1 MSASARSTRSGGG
14 PILAFDTA
22 TTVAVV
28 ALGATHGGLLGS
40 SAWTAGYR
48 HGEELLGRIDALLAE
63 AGVGLAEL
71 GAIAVGT
78 GPGAFTG
85 LRVGLATAK
94 GLAHGLAVP
103 IVGVPTA
110 SALLAAVTDDPGAAL
125 LMPAGPTERVLVRA
139 GIAGLLAHGTE
150 PDLPVGTTLVAVD
163 LPGRAPA
170 EAIALGERSPGRVR
184 GRPRPAGGPTA
195 SIGGG
200 RRPGRPRPGVRQPA
214 PRRDRGGR
222 SGGMV
227 ARPRLTAGRRRD
239 AHRRPGCRPRDRAG
253 ELHRTLATERLPQ
266 RAPDEPARPLPG
278 GPGRWSGRG
287 LRGDLADGRRGPHH
301 DLRDPPRLAPA
312 ATRGAPPDRAP
323 GRRPGPA
330 GRARRPSRFGCRT
343 CRPGGSTRSSASV
356 RSGSGRATTPTTART
371 P

>member
-1 MSASARSTRSGGG
+1 MSETARPTRSGGG

-28 ALGATHGGLLGS
+28 ALGTTDGELLGS

-63 AGVGLAEL
+63 AGVRLTDL

-110 SALLAAVTDDPGAAL
+110 SALLAAVTDDPGAVL
-125 LMPAGPTERVLVRA
+125 IMPAGPNERLLVRA
-139 GIAGLLAHGTE
+139 GVAELLAHGTE

-170 EAIALGERSPGRVR
+170 AAIALGDVARAGLAAAIVRLVAGR
-184 GRPRPAGGPTA
+184 
-195 SIGGG
+195 I
-200 RRPGRPRPGVRQPA
+200 
-214 PRRDRGGR
+214 R
-222 SGGMV
+222 SGATDDLAGLV
-227 ARPRLTAGRRRD
+227 PEYVSLPRGVTSLTGAVEWSR
-239 AHRRPGCRPRDRAG
+239 
-253 ELHRTLATERLPQ
+253 
-266 RAPDEPARPLPG
+266 
-278 GPGRWSGRG
+278 GPG
-287 LRGDLADGRRGPHH
+287 
-301 DLRDPPRLAPA
+301 
-312 ATRGAPPDRAP
+312 
-323 GRRPGPA
+323 
-330 GRARRPSRFGCRT
+330 
-343 CRPGGSTRSSASV
+343 
-356 RSGSGRATTPTTART
+356 
-371 P
+371 